1 MMIDINQLAD
11 RLGMSVSGVYTWV
24 NQRKIPF
31 VMIGHLIRFDSNDID
46 KWLEEKKVKTRL
58 N

>member
-1 MMIDINQLAD
+1 MMMDINQLAD
-11 RLGMSVSGVYTWV
+11 KLGMSVSGVYTWV

-31 VMIGHLIRFDSNDID
+31 VKIGHLIRFDSNDID
-46 KWLEEKKVKTRL
+46 QWLEEKKVKTRF

>member
-31 VMIGHLIRFDSNDID
+31 VKIGHLIRFDSNDID